1 MGGIPHSFSIRFQ
14 IRGVRGNV
22 RDKWSQKTAY
32 SPHLPTL
39 CWLNQSSKV
48 NQTKYLSLSKMFKDS
63 FNIFPQE
70 NRWKIQNI
78 FSPFI
83 ASRYPNISKM
93 FSWMLYGHPKWFIF
107 SYYYSVDKK
116 NVYKSVLARL
126 RISIIWTGTKNK
138 CDCQWSLSLLN
149 GQEPFPFPENT
160 GNTI

>member
-1 MGGIPHSFSIRFQ
+1 MITENSL
-14 IRGVRGNV
+14 
-22 RDKWSQKTAY
+22 
-32 SPHLPTL
+32 HLPTL

-63 FNIFPQE
+63 FIIFPQE

-78 FSPFI
+78 FWKSFVSSFI
-83 ASRYPNISKM
+83 ASRYLNISKM

-107 SYYYSVDKK
+107 LYYYSVDKK

-149 GQEPFPFPENT
+149 GQQPFPFQARKHWKHFLNSFLFL
-160 GNTI
+160 

>member
-1 MGGIPHSFSIRFQ
+1 MSETNDRRKQPTAHISRPCVDWTNH
-14 IRGVRGNV
+14 
-22 RDKWSQKTAY
+22 QK
-32 SPHLPTL
+32 LI
-39 CWLNQSSKV
+39 K
-48 NQTKYLSLSKMFKDS
+48 
-63 FNIFPQE
+63 
-70 NRWKIQNI
+70 QNI
-78 FSPFI
+78 YLFRKCLKTVLTSSHKRIDEKYKIYSPFI

-149 GQEPFPFPENT
+149 GQQPFPFPENT